1 MAGDERRIRRLS
13 YADCGMTPFNAEH
26 AEHAE
31 DQLAKR
37 SSACFTCS
45 ALIVVLLALAA
56 VHAQAPE
63 PQTESVWSCPVHA
76 IVNEQNPG
84 RCPICRRDLVLV
96 TATVTW
102 TCADHPEIDKPVR
115 GKCADGSPMEKR
127 YTQSTHANHNPRHG
141 GLFFMAPDL
150 WHHLEG
156 AYVDDVMRVYLY
168 DDYTKPL
175 SPQLRSAVAG
185 RIVTKETFDTAT
197 RTTKEITAIPL
208 KPSADGDYLE
218 ARVGRMKFPADM
230 TAKLRFTKGGD
241 EYRFDFT
248 FAEFSI
254 DKGPATTDAAS
265 LFEVPD
271 DAGEVRRLLGERTTV
286 IGELVKKGAF
296 GEVWVPAFQAK
307 DLALALD
314 VRTPQLPPARR
325 LAAGGAV
332 ERLVRAAWALD
343 AAGDTGNRADVE
355 DAYGAFAAASKEI
368 EQLFAALPGK
378 TGAGR

>member
-1 MAGDERRIRRLS
+1 MAMLFVS
-13 YADCGMTPFNAEH
+13 
-26 AEHAE
+26 
-31 DQLAKR
+31 
-37 SSACFTCS
+37 
-45 ALIVVLLALAA
+45 VAA
-56 VHAQAPE
+56 VQAQAPE

-102 TCADHPEIDKPVR
+102 TCADHPEIDRPVR

-156 AYVDDVMRVYLY
+156 AYADDMMRVYLY

-175 SPQLRSAVAG
+175 PPDLRKAVTG
-185 RIVTKETFDTAT
+185 RIVTKETFDAAT
-197 RTTKEITAIPL
+197 RTTKEIAAFPL

-218 ARVGRMKFPADM
+218 ARVGRLKFPADM
-230 TAKLRFTKGGD
+230 TAKLRFTKGGE

-248 FAEFSI
+248 FAEFSV
-254 DKGPATTDAAS
+254 DKGPSTTDAAL

-271 DAGEVRRLLGERTTV
+271 DAGEVRRLLAERTAT

-296 GEVWVPAFQAK
+296 SEVWVPAFQAK
-307 DLALALD
+307 DLALSLD
-314 VRTPQLPPARR
+314 VRTPQLPAARR
-325 LAAGGAV
+325 LAAGSAI

-343 AAGDTGNRADVE
+343 AAGDTGNRADIE
-355 DAYGAFAAASKEI
+355 GAYAAFTAASREI
-368 EQLFAALPGK
+368 AQLFAVLPGK
-378 TGAGR
+378 TGGAR

>member
-1 MAGDERRIRRLS
+1 MVPDTTGP
-13 YADCGMTPFNAEH
+13 M
-26 AEHAE
+26 
-31 DQLAKR
+31 KR
-37 SSACFTCS
+37 KHSACFACS
-45 ALIVVLLALAA
+45 ALIVVLLALTA

-63 PQTESVWSCPVHA
+63 AQTESVWSCPVHA
-76 IVNEQNPG
+76 VVNEQNPG

-96 TATVTW
+96 TATITW
-102 TCADHPEIDKPVR
+102 TCADHPEIDRPVR

-156 AYVDDVMRVYLY
+156 TYADDVMRVYLY

-175 SPQLRSAVAG
+175 SPELQRAVTG
-185 RIVTKETFDTAT
+185 RVVTKETFDPAT
-197 RTTKEITAIPL
+197 RTTKETTAFPL
-208 KPSADGDYLE
+208 KPSPDGDYLE

-230 TAKLRFTKGGD
+230 TAKLRFTRGGN

-248 FAEFSI
+248 FAEFSV
-254 DKGPATTDAAS
+254 DKSPTPTDIAS

-271 DAGEVRRLLGERTTV
+271 DAAEVRRLLAERTAV

-296 GEVWVPAFQAK
+296 SEVWVPAFQSK

-314 VRTPQLPPARR
+314 VQTPQLPSARR
-325 LAAGGAV
+325 LSAGGAIA
-332 ERLVRAAWALD
+332 RLVRAAWALD

-355 DAYGAFAAASKEI
+355 EAYDAFVAASNDI
-368 EQLFAALPGK
+368 SRLFAALPGK
-378 TGAGR
+378 TGAAR

>member
-1 MAGDERRIRRLS
+1 ML
-13 YADCGMTPFNAEH
+13 
-26 AEHAE
+26 
-31 DQLAKR
+31 LV
-37 SSACFTCS
+37 SA
-45 ALIVVLLALAA
+45 AA
-56 VHAQAPE
+56 VLAQAPE

-102 TCADHPEIDKPVR
+102 TCADHPEIDRPVR

-156 AYVDDVMRVYLY
+156 AYADDVMRVYLY

-175 SPQLRSAVAG
+175 PAELRTAVAG
-185 RIVTKETFDTAT
+185 RIVTKETFDPAT
-197 RTTKEITAIPL
+197 RTTKEITVYPL
-208 KPSADGDYLE
+208 KPSPEGDYLE

-230 TAKLRFTKGGD
+230 TAKLRFTKSGE

-254 DKGPATTDAAS
+254 DRSPATTDAAP

-271 DAGEVRRLLGERTTV
+271 DAAEVRRLLADRTAV

-296 GEVWVPAFQAK
+296 SEVWVPAFQAK

-314 VRTPQLPPARR
+314 VRTPQLPSARR
-325 LAAGGAV
+325 LQAGSAI

-355 DAYGAFAAASKEI
+355 EAYNAFVAASREI
-368 EQLFAALPGK
+368 SQLFAALPAK
-378 TGAGR
+378 TGANR

>member
-1 MAGDERRIRRLS
+1 MS
-13 YADCGMTPFNAEH
+13 KTSNAEH
-26 AEHAE
+26 AKHAE
-31 DQLAKR
+31 SRQLKPA
-37 SSACFTCS
+37 SARFACS
-45 ALIVVLLALAA
+45 ALIVVCLTLSAL
-56 VHAQAPE
+56 HAQAPE

-96 TATVTW
+96 TATVSW
-102 TCADHPEIDKPVR
+102 TCADHPEIDRPVR
-115 GKCADGSPMEKR
+115 GRCADGSPMEKR

-156 AYVDDVMRVYLY
+156 AYVGDVMRVYLY
-168 DDYTKPL
+168 VDYTKPL
-175 SPQLRSAVAG
+175 SSELRRAVTG
-185 RIVTKETFDTAT
+185 RIVTKETFDPAT
-197 RTTKEITAIPL
+197 RTTKEITVFPL
-208 KPSADGDYLE
+208 TPAPDGDYLE

-248 FAEFSI
+248 FAESSV
-254 DKGPATTDAAS
+254 DKGPATTDVAS

-271 DAGEVRRLLGERTTV
+271 DAAEVRRLLRERANL
-286 IGELVKKGAF
+286 IGELVKRGAF
-296 GEVWVPAFQAK
+296 SEVWVPAFQAK

-314 VRTPQLPPARR
+314 VRTPQLATARR
-325 LAAGGAV
+325 LQAGSAI

-355 DAYGAFAAASKEI
+355 DAYGNFVAASKDI
-368 EQLFAALPGK
+368 EQLFAELPGR
-378 TGAGR
+378 TGVGR

>member
-1 MAGDERRIRRLS
+1 
-13 YADCGMTPFNAEH
+13 
-26 AEHAE
+26 
-31 DQLAKR
+31 
-37 SSACFTCS
+37 
-45 ALIVVLLALAA
+45 
-56 VHAQAPE
+56 
-63 PQTESVWSCPVHA
+63 
-76 IVNEQNPG
+76 
-84 RCPICRRDLVLV
+84 
-96 TATVTW
+96 
-102 TCADHPEIDKPVR
+102 
-115 GKCADGSPMEKR
+115 MEKR

-156 AYVDDVMRVYLY
+156 AYVDEMMRVYLY

-175 SPQLRSAVAG
+175 SQELRSAVIG
-185 RIVTKETFDTAT
+185 RIVTKEMFDPAT
-197 RTTKEITAIPL
+197 RTTKEITVCPL
-208 KPSADGDYLE
+208 KPSPDGDYLE
-218 ARVGRMKFPADM
+218 ARVGRMKFPANV

-254 DKGPATTDAAS
+254 DKSPATTDVAL

-271 DAGEVRRLLGERTTV
+271 DAAEVRRLLAERTAV

-296 GEVWVPAFQAK
+296 SEVWVPAFQAK

-314 VRTPQLPPARR
+314 VRTPQLPSGRR
-325 LAAGGAV
+325 LPAGSAI

-343 AAGDTGNRADVE
+343 AAGDTGNRAEVE
-355 DAYGAFAAASKEI
+355 EAYAAFVAASRDI
-368 EQLFAALPGK
+368 EQLFAALAGK